1 MLVNLDRVVRERET
15 LSIKVEF
22 QHKKG
27 SLERESKTFQ
37 TAFLMFVCQNLMKMI
52 KYVCTQGC
60 AHILFAEGEAMLLRI
75 GEKVIN
81 KEKVYHT
88 VEHILDMRSH
98 GFSQQETANRLHVDR
113 TFISRL
119 ESIGEIRKGR
129 RVAVIGFPIG
139 NCNELRQMACDF
151 GLEYHLL
158 LSEKERWGFVQTKSG
173 IELFNK
179 IMDIIATL
187 RQFDIV
193 IVLASNMRI
202 QLMKTLL
209 DKEVI
214 AVQIGESPIEE
225 DVIVDLVQMKRLFDQ
240 LQLKVGDGR

>member
-1 MLVNLDRVVRERET
+1 
-15 LSIKVEF
+15 
-22 QHKKG
+22 
-27 SLERESKTFQ
+27 
-37 TAFLMFVCQNLMKMI
+37 
-52 KYVCTQGC
+52 
-60 AHILFAEGEAMLLRI
+60 MLLRI

-81 KEKVYHT
+81 KQKVYHT

-119 ESIGEIRKGR
+119 ESMGEIRKGGR
-129 RVAVIGFPIG
+129 IAMVGFPIG
-139 NCNELRQMACDF
+139 NCNELRQLAREA

-158 LSEKERWGFVQTKSG
+158 LSEKERWEFVQTKSG

-179 IMDIIATL
+179 IMEIIATL

-193 IVLASNMRI
+193 IIMASNMRI
-202 QLMKTLL
+202 KLIEAML

-214 AVQIGESPIEE
+214 AFQIGESPIEE
-225 DVIVDLVQMKRLFDQ
+225 DVMVNLMQVQTLLDK
-240 LQLKVGDGR
+240 LQLRTGDV